1 MIGFIQQG
9 IIRTR
14 KNGTGKY
21 DRSHLV
27 NSSSEINML
36 VNSLQNCLG
45 IQYTT
50 LLIDFHCHTQG
61 YNAVSRSTFNLAFR
75 ILLPKVTKI

>member
-1 MIGFIQQG
+1 MVSCIEQG
-9 IIRTR
+9 IVYIGR
-14 KNGTGKY
+14 NGTVKY
-21 DRSHLV
+21 CRPQLV